1 MYSSDT
7 CYVIGMIWNVEKK
20 QTHERRNLFMKKV
33 TKLFLSVAAIGALA
47 AGLATSAM
55 AMTATYDAGTVT
67 IVAGDE
73 DKVTSTEKTLL
84 ILNNNATTVTEAD
97 IVQIDQSEDIAS
109 VPVGEL
115 ADGTYYVRVG
125 GDGNIDTA
133 TFTVA
138 SESPSPYDNPAR
150 LLGDAKAASGE
161 TSEVNLADAEVILNH
176 ALNIELLEGDDLQA
190 ADANDNGDVNL
201 ADAEVIL
208 DYSLSIKD
216 ELLGKTLADKE
227 HPVEIVE

>member
-1 MYSSDT
+1 
-7 CYVIGMIWNVEKK
+7 
-20 QTHERRNLFMKKV
+20 MKKV

-67 IVAGDE
+67 IVAEEG
-73 DKVTSTEKTLL
+73 DKVASAEKTLL
-84 ILNNNATTVTEAD
+84 ILNNDATTVTESD

-133 TFTVA
+133 TFTVSNA
-138 SESPSPYDNPAR
+138 TPSPYDNPAR
-150 LLGDAKAASGE
+150 LLGDVDND
-161 TSEVNLADAEVILNH
+161 TYINMADAVGIIGEFMTPGTLS
-176 ALNIELLEGDDLQA
+176 GDDLQA
-190 ADANDNGDVNL
+190 ADTDDDLYVNM
-201 ADAEVIL
+201 ADTVGII
-208 DYSLSIKD
+208 DYFMNPDSAA
-216 ELLGKTLADKE
+216 LGTKTLADRTAAISE
-227 HPVEIVE
+227 AE

>member
-7 CYVIGMIWNVEKK
+7 YYVIGMIWNVEKK

-67 IVAGDE
+67 IVAEDG
-73 DKVTSTEKTLL
+73 DKVASTEKTLL
-84 ILNNNATTVTEAD
+84 ILNNDATTVTESD

-133 TFTVA
+133 TFTV
-138 SESPSPYDNPAR
+138 SNTTPSPYNNPTR
-150 LLGDAKAASGE
+150 LLGDVDNDTEINMGDTVGIIGE
-161 TSEVNLADAEVILNH
+161 F
-176 ALNIELLEGDDLQA
+176 LEAGTLTGDDLQA
-190 ADANDNGDVNL
+190 ADTDEDLEVNMGDTVAIINYFL
-201 ADAEVIL
+201 NPESAD
-208 DYSLSIKD
+208 
-216 ELLGKTLADKE
+216 LGTKTLADRTAAISE
-227 HPVEIVE
+227 AE